1 MTVDDKAYL
10 FYLVILLVMVAV
22 WFLYDRRET
31 ISQSLQQALI
41 WALIFVGM
49 ITAYGFKD
57 VFQAQ
62 IFPSSA
68 VQNGEGSVTL
78 TRANDGHFYATLA
91 VNGRDV
97 EFVVDTGATSIVLS
111 QDDAQAIG
119 IDVENLNYFGK
130 SYTANGVV
138 DTASIRLNHITLG
151 DITFY
156 DMRASVNGGELFGS
170 LLGMDY
176 INQFSEFKI
185 SGNTLTLT
193 R

>member
-10 FYLVILLVMVAV
+10 FYLVILLAMVAL

-41 WALIFVGM
+41 WGLIFVGV

-57 VFQAQ
+57 VFQSQ

-68 VQNGEGSVTL
+68 IQNGKESVTL
-78 TRANDGHFYATLA
+78 SRANDGHFYATLE
-91 VNGRDV
+91 VNGEDV

-111 QDDAQAIG
+111 KSDAQVIG
-119 IDVENLNYFGK
+119 INTSNLNFLGQ

-138 DTASIRLNHITLG
+138 ETAEVRLNHIVLA

-156 DMRASVNGGELFGS
+156 DMRASVNGGDLHQS

-176 INQFSEFKI
+176 INLF
-185 SGNTLTLT
+185 
-193 R
+193 

>member
-10 FYLVILLVMVAV
+10 FYLVILLGMVAT

-41 WALIFVGM
+41 WGLIFVGM

-57 VFQAQ
+57 VFHAQ
-62 IFPSSA
+62 LFPSAA

-78 TRANDGHFYATLA
+78 SRANDGHFYATLA
-91 VNGRDV
+91 VNGRDI

-111 QDDAQAIG
+111 QDDAQDIG
-119 IDVENLNYFGK
+119 IDIENLNYLGQ
-130 SYTANGVV
+130 SYTANGIVR
-138 DTASIRLNHITLG
+138 TAEVRLNHIELG

-156 DMRASVNGGELFGS
+156 DMRASVNGGELNQS

-185 SGNTLTLT
+185 TGNTLTLT